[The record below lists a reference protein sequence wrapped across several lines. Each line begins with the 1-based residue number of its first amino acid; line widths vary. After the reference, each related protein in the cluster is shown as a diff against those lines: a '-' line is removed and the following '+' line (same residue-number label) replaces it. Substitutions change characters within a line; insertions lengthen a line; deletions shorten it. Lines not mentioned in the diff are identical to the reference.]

1 MNTVTI
7 PTSTTGNGVS
17 SSYTEERQSKKV
29 AWNMT
34 IVFLCA
40 HDQSENGD
48 IWDWGQANEDLRRWL
63 FRYNYIYVLILMYLV
78 LLHLE

>member
-1 MNTVTI
+1 MNTTI
-7 PTSTTGNGVS
+7 HTAAGNGVGIR
-17 SSYTEERQSKKV
+17 ESKKV

-63 FRYNYIYVLILMYLV
+63 FRYNYNYGRG
-78 LLHLE
+78 